1 MVVKNCENC
10 RHKEIVPDGP
20 GSSTTKLIC
29 KNLWM
34 MCYGDVRTTDDI
46 FECIGCVGWYP
57 EIVAPAENLDRLVSF
72 EEIRQVT
79 EFLGLSTTIV
89 FLRFFWDSFSFAA
102 LQRKKHTIEKIPTPQ
117 AP

>member
-79 EFLGLSTTIV
+79 EFLGLDTNY
-89 FLRFFWDSFSFAA
+89 W
-102 LQRKKHTIEKIPTPQ
+102 IERSGEYVTVEDLFKVLYVIAKQ
-117 AP
+117 